1 MIKKYLIRLDD
12 ACPTMDWG
20 KWRRMERILDKYK
33 VKPMV
38 GIIPE
43 NNDPSQR
50 IYKPDCIFWVT
61 VKTWERKGWT
71 IALHGY
77 DHCFIS
83 DKGLMGLNPIWAR
96 SEFAGISLEEQR
108 EKIRKGIEKFRS
120 EGVLPQYFF
129 APAHTF
135 DKNTLKALKEE
146 SDIRKI
152 SDTIALKPYKKDGFI
167 FIPQVGGHCSEK
179 RIPGLWT
186 FCLHPSKMDDID
198 FCKTE
203 SFLKL
208 HKNDMIGFDNIDFSN
223 LSRKDFKSKIF
234 SLVYFFRRKIKNRL

>member
-1 MIKKYLIRLDD
+1 MVLFQK
-12 ACPTMDWG
+12 TMTPR
-20 KWRRMERILDKYK
+20 KEYI
-33 VKPMV
+33 
-38 GIIPE
+38 
-43 NNDPSQR
+43 SQ
-50 IYKPDCIFWVT
+50 IVIFWVT

-186 FCLHPSKMDDID
+186 FCLHPSKMDGDD
-198 FCKTE
+198 WATSYGVPRYHTPGGTC
-203 SFLKL
+203 
-208 HKNDMIGFDNIDFSN
+208 
-223 LSRKDFKSKIF
+223 
-234 SLVYFFRRKIKNRL
+234 